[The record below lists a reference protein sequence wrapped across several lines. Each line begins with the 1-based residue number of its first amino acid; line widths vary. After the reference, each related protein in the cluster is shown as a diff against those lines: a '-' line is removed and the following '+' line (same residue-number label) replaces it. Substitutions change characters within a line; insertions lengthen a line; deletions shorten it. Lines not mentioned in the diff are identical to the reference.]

1 MTDTTDRCFDLVFNN
16 AVVFDGVDVCNGTMS
31 VGISDGVIARISSGQ
46 LTGVRT
52 VDASGHWLSPGLID
66 SHVHMFDPINCVD
79 EPSMARYLDETLPKY
94 LRALLESGVTTIK
107 SVGDPVPELIEARR
121 RLAGGIYTGPN
132 LLMTGTGISA
142 AGGHPGLTIYGSNEW
157 YRRRAVGEVETP
169 QDARA
174 RVGEMA
180 DLGADAIKV
189 LYQGGCPCHGGTD
202 YLWHGVVPIVRLKRT
217 ALEAAIDESHRRGL
231 KVTVHTFEED
241 RAIEV
246 LEAGADGLEHGVVG
260 QDFADDRLLE
270 LLLRNDASY
279 IPTLWIYS
287 TPASYRNLARVRDA
301 GARIVLGT
309 DSFSPEIRI
318 EGIDAG
324 YYGSNS
330 IVEAERMAEAG
341 LAPIEVMRAATS
353 AAAIHLGR
361 TDLGIV
367 ADGKRAD
374 LILLAGD
381 PTANLGA
388 LKNPIMVISNGRVV
402 HERGSA
408 KSSS

>member
-1 MTDTTDRCFDLVFNN
+1 MTGPMAARFDLVFNN
-16 AVVFDGVDVCNGTMS
+16 AAIFDGFELRAEALS
-31 VGISDGVIARISSGQ
+31 VGVTDGVIASISSEQ
-46 LTGVRT
+46 LVGDMT
-52 VDASGHWLSPGLID
+52 VDAEGRWLSPGLID
-66 SHVHMFDPINCVD
+66 SHVHMFDPVTCVD
-79 EPSMARYLDETLPKY
+79 EPSMARYLDGTLPKY
-94 LRALLESGVTTIK
+94 LRAFLDRGVTTIK

-121 RLAGGIYTGPN
+121 RLVAGHYTGPN
-132 LLMTGTGISA
+132 FVMTGTGISA
-142 AGGHPGLTIYGSNEW
+142 AGGHPGLTIYGANEW
-157 YRRRAVGEVETP
+157 YRHRAVGEVDSP

-174 RVGEMA
+174 CVAEMA
-180 DLGADAIKV
+180 DLGADAIKL

-202 YLWHGVVPIVRLKRT
+202 YLWHGVVPIVRLKRP

-260 QDFADDRLLE
+260 EDFTNDRLVK

-301 GARIVLGT
+301 GGRIVLGT

-318 EGIDAG
+318 EGIDSG

-341 LAPIEVMRAATS
+341 LTPTEVMRAATS
-353 AAAIHLGR
+353 AAATHLGR
-361 TDLGIV
+361 TDIGVV
-367 ADGKRAD
+367 AEGKRAD
-374 LILLAGD
+374 LILLDGD
-381 PTANLGA
+381 PTADVSA
-388 LKNPIMVISNGRVV
+388 LRKLAMVVSNGRIV
-402 HERGSA
+402 HERGRA
-408 KSSS
+408 

>member
-1 MTDTTDRCFDLVFNN
+1 MEGRFDLVFNN
-16 AVVFDGVDVCNGTMS
+16 ATVLDSIDLRAETLS
-31 VGISDGVIARISSGQ
+31 VGITNGIIVKVSREPLAGVK
-46 LTGVRT
+46 T
-52 VDASGHWLSPGLID
+52 VDGGGHCLSPGLID

-79 EPSMARYLDETLPKY
+79 ESSMALYLDETLPKY
-94 LRALLESGVTTIK
+94 LHAFLESGVTTIK

-121 RLAGGIYTGPN
+121 RLANGHYTGPN

-142 AGGHPGLTIYGSNEW
+142 AGGHPGLTIYGSNDW

-169 QDARA
+169 QDARV
-174 RVGEMA
+174 RVSEMA
-180 DLGADAIKV
+180 DLGADAIKL

-202 YLWHGVVPIVRLKRT
+202 YLWHGMVPIVRLKRP

-231 KVTVHTFEED
+231 KVTVHTFEQE

-246 LEAGADGLEHGVVG
+246 LEAGADGLEHGVVEE
-260 QDFADDRLLE
+260 DFTDDRLVE

-341 LAPIEVMRAATS
+341 LRPVEVMRAATS
-353 AAAIHLGR
+353 AAASHLGR
-361 TDLGIV
+361 TDIGIV
-367 ADGKRAD
+367 AEGKNAD
-374 LILLAGD
+374 LILLDGD
-381 PTANLGA
+381 PTADLGA
-388 LKNPIMVISNGRVV
+388 LRKPVMVVSNGRVV

-408 KSSS
+408 